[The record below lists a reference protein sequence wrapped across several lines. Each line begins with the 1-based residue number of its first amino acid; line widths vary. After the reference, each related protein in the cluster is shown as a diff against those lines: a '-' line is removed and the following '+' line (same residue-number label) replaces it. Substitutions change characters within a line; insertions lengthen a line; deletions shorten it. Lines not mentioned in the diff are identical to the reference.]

1 MDLASLGRKVA
12 PAIELIPRKL
22 AQCTCVTL
30 CTPDGFN
37 LCAIGVT
44 AEQVGKMAAL
54 TSSLISL
61 GDAMQITICN
71 EKNEAVDV
79 ITLQSGDTSSVG
91 IKVPLAQQDYLLML
105 VSAKGAPLGLM
116 LTIARNA
123 AIEIRK
129 LLAED
134 LCRA

>member
-1 MDLASLGRKVA
+1 MDLATLGRKVA

-22 AQCTCVTL
+22 AQCTCATL
-30 CTPDGFN
+30 CTADGFN
-37 LCAIGVT
+37 LCSIGVT
-44 AEQVGKMAAL
+44 AEQLGKMAAL

-61 GDAMQITICN
+61 GDAMQNTIGN
-71 EKNEAVDV
+71 ANNEAVDV

-91 IKVPLAQQDYLLML
+91 IKVPLAQQGYLLML
-105 VSAKGAPLGLM
+105 VSAQGAPLGVI

-123 AIEIRK
+123 ALEVRK

-134 LCRA
+134 LCQA